1 MKRFIVSLLCL
12 LLALPSYG
20 QDEYP
25 EGYVKALSPLPK
37 AQTWEAMP
45 PLTPEQIEKI
55 PHDKS
60 THVKYFGAQWCQ
72 PCQKVKA
79 ELAKLKEQ
87 GVKVHEFDADEN
99 EDVFRYHK
107 IKSVPTVL
115 ICSKGKV
122 VEKIEGLTTASA
134 IQDKLSQLEDD
145 SDDNADDSD
154 DDSDNPSDDELD
166 RLDGETPKEVDYAL

>member
-12 LLALPSYG
+12 LLALPLTDRTST
-20 QDEYP
+20 QRVTSKLCP
-25 EGYVKALSPLPK
+25 HCRK